1 MLCMR
6 KRKLILSN
14 EIEDTIFG
22 IVSSLKEFKL
32 AWKIN
37 NALNI
42 DLVKQSDLNL
52 SFVDGSD
59 LVISNYEYCTEFISF
74 RLLQNRSINDL
85 GKYLIPELARF
96 DFFIMIDQPDLIMD
110 GRYLIDILKE
120 VNGIEFAMT
129 VSTEKLKNKDNFIF

>member
-1 MLCMR
+1 MR

-42 DLVKQSDLNL
+42 ELIKQGDLNL

-59 LVISNYEYCTEFISF
+59 LVISNYEYRTEFISF
-74 RLLQNRSINDL
+74 RMLKNRSVNDL
-85 GKYLIPELARF
+85 GKYLIPELSRF
-96 DFFIMIDQPDLIMD
+96 DFFILIDQPDLIGD
-110 GRYLIDILKE
+110 GQFLLEKFKG
-120 VNGIEFAMT
+120 VNGIDFAMSVAT
-129 VSTEKLKNKDNFIF
+129 DKLKNKDNFIF

>member
-42 DLVKQSDLNL
+42 ELVKQSDLNL

-59 LVISNYEYCTEFISF
+59 LVISNYKYCTEFITF
-74 RLLQNRSINDL
+74 RLLKNRSINDL
-85 GKYLIPELARF
+85 GKYLIPELSRF
-96 DFFIMIDQPDLIMD
+96 DFFIMIDQPDLITD
-110 GRYLIDILKE
+110 GRYLLDILKE
-120 VNGIEFAMT
+120 VNGIDFAIT
-129 VSTEKLKNKDNFIF
+129 VSTDKLKNKDNFIF